1 MAATA
6 TGMNGGALGE
16 VRAGARQEAA
26 SRRATSPAPPRLVPP
41 RLVVV
46 PRSRRTVRFAAL
58 TFSIV
63 FALMLAL
70 TVFQTRLAENQLDI
84 DRAEEAVDLA
94 RARFSELRKENASLR
109 SPERIAEEAGAMG
122 LVPGRSSN
130 FVVVDPTVIQM
141 IAVAAGDGLDPLGI
155 GGLEDPFEVH
165 KRVKR
170 VVSGG
175 TP

>member
-6 TGMNGGALGE
+6 TRTKGGALGE

-26 SRRATSPAPPRLVPP
+26 SRRATSPPPP

>member
-1 MAATA
+1 MAVTA
-6 TGMNGGALGE
+6 TKVNDGALRE

-26 SRRATSPAPPRLVPP
+26 SRRSASPSP

-46 PRSRRTVRFAAL
+46 PRSRRTIRFAGL

-63 FALMLAL
+63 FTLMLAL
-70 TVFQTRLAENQLDI
+70 TVSPPRPAQNQLDI

-109 SPERIAEEAGAMG
+109 SPERIAEEAGALG

-130 FVVVDPTVIQM
+130 FIVVDPTVVQM
-141 IAVAAGDGLDPLGI
+141 IAIAAGDGLDPLGI

-165 KRVKR
+165 KRVK
-170 VVSGG
+170 
-175 TP
+175 

>member
-6 TGMNGGALGE
+6 TRMNGGALGE

-26 SRRATSPAPPRLVPP
+26 SRRATSPAPP

-109 SPERIAEEAGAMG
+109 SPERIAEEAGTMG

>member
-6 TGMNGGALGE
+6 TKMNGGALGE

-26 SRRATSPAPPRLVPP
+26 SRRATSPAPP

>member
-1 MAATA
+1 
-6 TGMNGGALGE
+6 MNDVALRE

-26 SRRATSPAPPRLVPP
+26 SRRAPAKKRPE
-41 RLVVV
+41 LVVV

-58 TFSIV
+58 TFTIV

-84 DRAEEAVDLA
+84 DRAEEGVDIA

-109 SPERIAEEAGAMG
+109 SPERIAAEAAKLG
-122 LVPGRSSN
+122 LVPGRSSA
-130 FVVVDPTVIQM
+130 FIVVDPAVVQM
-141 IAVAAGDGLDPLGI
+141 VAVAAGDGLDPQGI

-170 VVSGG
+170 VVSGEA
-175 TP
+175 P

>member
-6 TGMNGGALGE
+6 TRMNGGALGE

-26 SRRATSPAPPRLVPP
+26 SRRATSPAPP